1 MSKKQLLIQAI
12 IFIIYAFLSLI
23 VFSIINEGI
32 HLMLAWNAFLAFIPL
47 LLIFLFNRYSER
59 RYIGIILFLAWLF
72 FYPNSLYMVTDLI
85 YLKQDSFIEDL
96 GMYQGLLYLQ
106 DFKAY
111 LGYFHILLGA
121 LYGLMMAYISF
132 KFFYHYI
139 NKHFEKKI
147 YIRSYYI
154 LLPILVS
161 IAIYIGRFLRFNSWD
176 VFRPWLIVIDFF
188 NDISIFTL
196 FYILMFT
203 LLQYIVFGFYILHK
217 KRMI

>member
-12 IFIIYAFLSLI
+12 IFIIYAFLSLL
-23 VFSIINEGI
+23 VFSIVNQGI

-47 LLIFLFNRYSER
+47 ILIFLFNRYSQR
-59 RYIGIILFLAWLF
+59 KYIGILLFLAWLF

-85 YLKQDSFIEDL
+85 YLNQDTFMEDL

-121 LYGLMMAYISF
+121 LYGLMVAYISF

-139 NKHFEKKI
+139 INQYEKKI
-147 YIRSYYI
+147 YIRLYYFG
-154 LLPILVS
+154 LPILVS

-176 VFRPWLIVIDFF
+176 IFRPWQIIIEFF

-196 FYILMFT
+196 FYILIFT
-203 LLQYIVFGFYILHK
+203 LLQYIIFGFYILHK
-217 KRMI
+217 KRLI